1 MSDQIDKMQLSGTLR
16 REALGKF
23 TTQLAGWGLKMPPI
37 EPLVMD
43 FGQENF
49 YRVGLIEYWVANEIE
64 AGYCAKYLF
73 IFDGQQCPFH
83 GHRQKHETF
92 FIAKGKVR
100 MVVNEKEQIMIE
112 GDALTMPPGKVH
124 SFTGMGNALILEIS
138 TPCLVSDNEFQDPKI
153 ADWLMSNLQ
162 K

>member
-1 MSDQIDKMQLSGTLR
+1 MSNQIDKMQLSEKLR
-16 REALGKF
+16 REALDKF
-23 TTQLAGWGLKMPPI
+23 AKQLAGWGLKMPPV

-43 FGQENF
+43 FGQGDF
-49 YRVGLIEYWVANEIE
+49 YRVGLIEYWIANEIE
-64 AGYCAKYLF
+64 AGYCGKYLF

-83 GHRQKHETF
+83 SHEQKHETF

-100 MVVNEKEQIMIE
+100 MVVSKKEQITIE
-112 GDALTMPPGKVH
+112 GDALTMPPGTVH
-124 SFTGMGNALILEIS
+124 SFTGMGDALILEIS